1 MIEAI
6 DGEKDA
12 SLPADGF
19 AAKVAIVAVVV
30 VVFVVVVVVEFDFA
44 FVFIFSSLSMARNV
58 AIDGPTEPQ
67 ISKVGASTK

>member
-19 AAKVAIVAVVV
+19 AAKVAIVAV
-30 VVFVVVVVVEFDFA
+30 VVVVVVEFDFA

>member
-6 DGEKDA
+6 DGEKDG

-19 AAKVAIVAVVV
+19 AAKVAIVAV
-30 VVFVVVVVVEFDFA
+30 VVVVVVEFDFA